1 MKKNGEVKLYLY
13 MMLAG
18 AIAVP
23 AISQM
28 APSQPATCERIQLTG
43 EVNRGRQWKA
53 AFGEGWVFRVLPIV
67 NHGSADVS
75 GWDLVVDRVRP
86 VGYPD
91 ALLLA
96 TPPYNSIGEREIG
109 TTFGLR
115 AQDAI
120 GWNPRHFH
128 FLIRPAAL
136 REGQQAFRE
145 LTRETQLLGGSAPRP
160 DAVMKRDT
168 AKLVELEHDAPR
180 GEFRILDARIWPG
193 AGQPTPYAQNW
204 ALQSEKTPHSD
215 VSMMGNPPT
224 PLGRLD
230 WIRFSITLW
239 LPAGWKAPRSVA
251 ASPAP
256 CGK

>member
-1 MKKNGEVKLYLY
+1 MKKYGEVKFCLY
-13 MMLAG
+13 MTLAG
-18 AIAVP
+18 AVAVP
-23 AISQM
+23 AIGQS
-28 APSQPATCERIQLTG
+28 ASPQPATCQRIQLTG
-43 EVNRGRQWKA
+43 EVNQGHQWRA

-67 NHGSADVS
+67 SRGKTDVS
-75 GWDLVVDRVRP
+75 GWDLVVDRAHP
-86 VGYPD
+86 AGYPD

-109 TTFGLR
+109 TTYGLR

-120 GWNPRHFH
+120 GWNPRRFH
-128 FLIRPAAL
+128 LLIRPAAL
-136 REGQQAFRE
+136 REGQRAFRE
-145 LTRETQLLGGSAPRP
+145 LDRERQLLGGSAPAP
-160 DAVMKRDT
+160 DDAMKKAT
-168 AKLVELEHDAPR
+168 AELVALERHAAT

-193 AGQPTPYAQNW
+193 VGQPAPYAQNW

-230 WIRFSITLW
+230 WIRFSVTLW
-239 LPAGWKAPRSVA
+239 LPSDWKAPGSVA

-256 CGK
+256 CAQ

>member
-18 AIAVP
+18 AVAAP
-23 AISQM
+23 AIGQAAS
-28 APSQPATCERIQLTG
+28 PRPASCERIQITG
-43 EVNRGRQWKA
+43 EVNRGRQWNA

-67 NHGSADVS
+67 SHGEADVS
-75 GWDLVVDRVRP
+75 GWDLAVDRAHP
-86 VGYPD
+86 AGYPD

-128 FLIRPAAL
+128 FLIRLAAL
-136 REGQQAFRE
+136 REGQRAFRE
-145 LTRETQLLGGSAPRP
+145 LNHQTQLLGGSASVPN
-160 DAVMKRDT
+160 DAMKKAT
-168 AKLVELEHDAPR
+168 AQLVALEHDSPR

-193 AGQPTPYAQNW
+193 AGQPAPYAQNW

-230 WIRFSITLW
+230 WMRFSITLW
-239 LPAGWKAPRSVA
+239 LPAGWKAPQSVA

-256 CGK
+256 CGQ